1 MTLTTFE
8 GIHKRESTRKQSN
21 PQRSMKMED
30 THNTE
35 IGRKSSSR
43 KQSSPQ
49 RSLKQLSSVVE
60 QVIDGHITISPIM
73 PWEITTDLLE
83 YCNRNDYTPVSA
95 SFLTKSELYSDNYD
109 AVLDCDAA
117 CDIESAASLISSI
130 KSSKEIINKSK
141 TTKKAI
147 VKPQTFSGKI
157 LPEDVEAK
165 GVAHRKK
172 IWERMMNKR
181 RSTHGSGGG
190 GGGSTSVGSARGVT
204 PLDISDYAGASLLDD
219 DEFQLCSSL
228 RLFPIQ
234 YFQSRKTLVGNY
246 EKIGFYKKSAAQKM
260 LKIDVNKTGKLYDFF
275 TDRQWM
281 PLAPDDATIA
291 IEDERWLEIE

>member
-1 MTLTTFE
+1 
-8 GIHKRESTRKQSN
+8 
-21 PQRSMKMED
+21 MKMED
-30 THNTE
+30 AHDIE
-35 IGRKSSSR
+35 IGRKGTSR

-73 PWEITTDLLE
+73 PWEVTTDLLE
-83 YCNRNDYTPVSA
+83 YCNRNNYTPVSA
-95 SFLTKSELYSDNYD
+95 SFLTKSELYSDDYD
-109 AVLDCDAA
+109 AVLDCDAS

-130 KSSKEIINKSK
+130 KSSEENIKSRKSK
-141 TTKKAI
+141 KAT
-147 VKPQTFSGKI
+147 VKPQTFSGKF
-157 LPEDVEAK
+157 LPEDVEAN
-165 GVAHRKK
+165 GVAHRRK

-181 RSTHGSGGG
+181 KSTNGSGG

-204 PLDISDYAGASLLDD
+204 PLDISDYAGSSLLDD

-234 YFQSRKTLVGNY
+234 YFQSRKTLVDNY
-246 EKIGFYKKSAAQKM
+246 KKIGFYKKSAAQKM

-275 TDRQWM
+275 TDRRWM
-281 PLAPDDATIA
+281 PSAPEDATIA
-291 IEDERWLEIE
+291 IEDERWLEI